1 VDGDGECACHR
12 EGRVGEGAGGDACP
26 LPPPTPRMRGE
37 KRGGSEERMRKRR
50 KARRRVAGVE
60 SGVIEQR
67 KAALQRQGQELD
79 RRLVEI
85 DRQGQ
90 QLQQERG
97 QVIANLNAV
106 SGALQLCEDLL
117 KATADSRQPAAE
129 EEPGLTLEQLRE
141 RIGADSVEVVEGDG
155 TPAVD

>member
-1 VDGDGECACHR
+1 
-12 EGRVGEGAGGDACP
+12 
-26 LPPPTPRMRGE
+26 M
-37 KRGGSEERMRKRR
+37 
-50 KARRRVAGVE
+50 
-60 SGVIEQR
+60 
-67 KAALQRQGQELD
+67 D

-90 QLQQERG
+90 QLQQERS

-117 KATADSRQPAAE
+117 RTTADSGRPTAEAEPA
-129 EEPGLTLEQLRE
+129 LTLEQLRE

-155 TPAVD
+155 APAVGKE

>member
-1 VDGDGECACHR
+1 
-12 EGRVGEGAGGDACP
+12 
-26 LPPPTPRMRGE
+26 M
-37 KRGGSEERMRKRR
+37 
-50 KARRRVAGVE
+50 AGVE
-60 SGVIEQR
+60 VGTIEQR

-85 DRQGQ
+85 DRQ
-90 QLQQERG
+90 RG

-117 KATADSRQPAAE
+117 KTTADSRQPAAE

-155 TPAVD
+155 TPAVDQR

>member
-1 VDGDGECACHR
+1 
-12 EGRVGEGAGGDACP
+12 
-26 LPPPTPRMRGE
+26 MRGE

-50 KARRRVAGVE
+50 EARRRMAGVE
-60 SGVIEQR
+60 VGTIEQR

-85 DRQGQ
+85 DRQ
-90 QLQQERG
+90 RG

-117 KATADSRQPAAE
+117 KTTADSRQPAAE
-129 EEPGLTLEQLRE
+129 PGLTLEQLKE

-155 TPAVD
+155 TPAVDQR

>member
-1 VDGDGECACHR
+1 
-12 EGRVGEGAGGDACP
+12 
-26 LPPPTPRMRGE
+26 M
-37 KRGGSEERMRKRR
+37 
-50 KARRRVAGVE
+50 AGVE

-117 KATADSRQPAAE
+117 KTTADSRQPAAE
-129 EEPGLTLEQLRE
+129 PGLTLEQLKE
-141 RIGADSVEVVEGDG
+141 RIGADSVEVVEGEDG
-155 TPAVD
+155 RPPTVD